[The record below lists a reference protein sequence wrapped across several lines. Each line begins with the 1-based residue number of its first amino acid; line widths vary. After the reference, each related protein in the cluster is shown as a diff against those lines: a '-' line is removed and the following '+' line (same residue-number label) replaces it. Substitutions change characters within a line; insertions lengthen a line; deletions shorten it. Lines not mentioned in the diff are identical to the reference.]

1 MPTKIAVVY
10 IGPKE
15 KKRDTITG
23 SRLVFPRL
31 KPVEVESAIAHQLLD
46 FPTVFVRHDELEKLL
61 EAKQQSV
68 LDRAYQLALEE
79 DGLRQQKALNSF
91 VVKVGSDEV
100 DLAKMTS
107 VQLATL
113 VESEDLGIKQG
124 AQEKVDDFRLRVRES
139 INAKVEAE

>member
-79 DGLRQQKALNSF
+79 DGLRQQTALNSF